1 MPTVAEPS
9 VRPSL
14 RPLVLLSV
22 TAAAVLW
29 TAVSSTPSATAARP
43 ALVIRVD
50 GVIAPSSADYIIS
63 AIKQADRELAE
74 ALIIEL
80 DTPGGLDLSMRSIIK
95 EILAA
100 ERPVVVYVSPG
111 GARAASAGTFITL
124 AAHVAAM
131 APGTNIGAAHPVNM
145 GGQMDKEMN
154 KKVTNDAAAYIRTI
168 AEKRGRN
175 VQWAED
181 AVRKSVSATEKEAL
195 KLRVIDL
202 VSEKLDDLLATL
214 DGREV
219 MTAKGKVILRT
230 KGVAVKRIEMGLRD
244 KVLKVISDP
253 TIAYLLLML
262 GLAGLY
268 FELSTPGAILPG
280 VLGGICLILAFYAFQ
295 TLPINYAGLLLIL
308 LSIILFL
315 AEVKVAS
322 HGVLAAGGI
331 AAMILGSLMLIKR
344 SEPFMRISVAA
355 ILVTTAATS
364 AFFIFLVAVGLKA
377 QRQKTTTGVEGLIG
391 QVGTARTPLRPEG
404 RVFVG
409 GELWSARCEEGAEPG
424 EKVRVTAVK
433 GLMLAVSK
441 ETAALEAS
449 ASPTQDERGG
459 EA

>member
-1 MPTVAEPS
+1 MRLIRRSPV
-9 VRPSL
+9 L
-14 RPLVLLSV
+14 LVLT
-22 TAAAVLW
+22 TAVILW
-29 TAVSSTPSATAARP
+29 TGMTSTPSATAGRP
-43 ALVIRVD
+43 ALVIRVE
-50 GVIAPSSADYIIS
+50 GVIAPSSADFITS
-63 AIKQADRELAE
+63 AIKRADRELAE
-74 ALIIEL
+74 VLVIEL

-95 EILAA
+95 EMLAA
-100 ERPVVVYVSPG
+100 ERPIVAYVSPS
-111 GARAASAGTFITL
+111 GARAASAGAFITL

-168 AEKRGRN
+168 AERRGRN

-195 KLRVIDL
+195 KLKIIDF
-202 VSEKLDDLLATL
+202 VSESLEDLIASL

-219 MTAKGKVILRT
+219 TTAKGKVVLHT
-230 KGVAVKRIEMGLRD
+230 KGVEVKRIEMSLRD

-253 TIAYLLLML
+253 TIAYVLLML
-262 GLAGLY
+262 GMAGLY
-268 FELSTPGAILPG
+268 FEFSTPGAILPG
-280 VLGGICLILAFYAFQ
+280 ILGGICLILAFYAFQ

-308 LSIILFL
+308 LAIILFL

-344 SEPFMRISVAA
+344 SEPFMRISLVA
-355 ILVTTAATS
+355 ILVTTAATA
-364 AFFIFLVAVGLKA
+364 AFFVFLVAVGLKA

-409 GELWSARCEEGAEPG
+409 GELWSARCEEGAEVG
-424 EKVRVTAVK
+424 EKVRVMAVK

-441 ETAALEAS
+441 ETAAVETS
-449 ASPTQDERGG
+449 AAPSQRRSEG
-459 EA
+459 